1 MSLPPIFQRNSLH
14 KVFPSFSNN
23 YPSVV
28 VREALPCST
37 PLNQNSLDFGHFGNI
52 SHLEVTWLLLHILSV
67 LGVLTPH
74 YRHFLIQYHSKEGDS
89 IT

>member
-28 VREALPCST
+28 VREALLCST
-37 PLNQNSLDFGHFGNI
+37 PQNQNSLDFGNI
-52 SHLEVTWLLLHILSV
+52 SHLEVTWLLLHILCI

-74 YRHFLIQYHSKEGDS
+74 YRYFLIQYHSKEGDS
-89 IT
+89 IS